1 MFKKIALKKLKFSTF
16 NISHFFSKYLKY
28 LDFFLKFQNKK
39 YTLKLLKIKPILSNK
54 NKGLSRKL
62 SSRV

>member
-1 MFKKIALKKLKFSTF
+1 MFKKIALKKLKFSKF
-16 NISHFFSKYLKY
+16 NISLFFSKYLKY

-39 YTLKLLKIKPILSNK
+39 YTLKLLKLKPILSNK